1 LGVLKAGGAVK
12 GAARLFFKKYLVV
25 CIKMFYFVGMKKAKQ
40 KKRERHGRKY
50 LGAWISSEV
59 LDTARIKAKEDK
71 RTLAAY
77 VEMALSN
84 HNDFVAK

>member
-1 LGVLKAGGAVK
+1 M
-12 GAARLFFKKYLVV
+12 
-25 CIKMFYFVGMKKAKQ
+25 CIKVCYFVGMKKPTL

-59 LDTARIKAKEDK
+59 LDAARTNAKKDK
-71 RTLAAY
+71 RTLAMY

-84 HNDFVAK
+84 HNDFGTK